1 MILCHMV
8 NDMMACDQLHHHIA
22 PPYCIVLCLLW
33 FDCID
38 VFTAKQKGWRYVGFE
53 GMTTTAVKLSSSHL
67 LNLVR
72 FGELVRDRGRTK
84 LEDIPYK
91 IVVLKVN
98 SCAIG
103 Q

>member
-1 MILCHMV
+1 M
-8 NDMMACDQLHHHIA
+8 
-22 PPYCIVLCLLW
+22 LCLLW

-38 VFTAKQKGWRYVGFE
+38 VFTAKPKGWRYVGFE
-53 GMTTTAVKLSSSHL
+53 GMTTVKLSSSHL

-72 FGELVRDRGRTK
+72 FGELVRDRGWAQ
-84 LEDIPYK
+84 LEDLPHK

-98 SCAIG
+98 SCTIG